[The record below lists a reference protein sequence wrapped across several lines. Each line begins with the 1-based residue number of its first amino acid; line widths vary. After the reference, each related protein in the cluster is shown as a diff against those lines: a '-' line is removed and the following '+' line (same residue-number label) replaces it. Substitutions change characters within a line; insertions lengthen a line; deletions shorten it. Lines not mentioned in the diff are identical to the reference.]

1 MQVPSDQ
8 TSLKS
13 EFSEANYL
21 NKFFLMK
28 IRVLLILL
36 FATIS
41 LFSLDLKASK
51 SGDLTVY
58 TFKEFEHWLNKDTDS
73 LYVINFWATWCAPCV
88 KEVPDFEKLY
98 EKYKT
103 DKVKLLFVSLD
114 FPSQIEKRVV
124 PFIERMNMKAQ
135 VVLLDDPRSNRWIP
149 EVSDSWSGAIPAT
162 LIYNREFRQFYEQ
175 EFNFEELEEIIVP
188 LLK

>member
-1 MQVPSDQ
+1 
-8 TSLKS
+8 
-13 EFSEANYL
+13 
-21 NKFFLMK
+21 MK
-28 IRVLLILL
+28 IKILLILL
-36 FATIS
+36 FTIKS
-41 LFSLDLKASK
+41 LFFLDVKAAK
-51 SGDLTVY
+51 SGDFIVY
-58 TFKEFEHWLNKDTDS
+58 SFEEFEHWLNKDTDS

-88 KEVPDFEKLY
+88 KEIPDFEKLY
-98 EKYKT
+98 GKYKT
-103 DKVKLLFVSLD
+103 EKVKLLFVSLD
-114 FPSQIEKRVV
+114 FPSHIENRVI

-162 LIYNREFRQFYEQ
+162 LIYNREFRQFYER